1 MDTFFLGKTFLR
13 IKKEVAMCSLFYFPN
28 HLLLFSF
35 KHIINIGREKCYDI
49 REEIRNFLKKI
60 KNINCV
66 KQNKLF
72 VVIDRKATPEDVNYN
87 SEKGSSQPLLPLY
100 TYRGF
105 NEVEIR
111 RELEANDAELLQKEV
126 KNTEYIVEEEI
137 DKEVGFKRIK
147 IAITLQNEKK
157 G

>member
-1 MDTFFLGKTFLR
+1 MTL
-13 IKKEVAMCSLFYFPN
+13 E
-28 HLLLFSF
+28 
-35 KHIINIGREKCYDI
+35 REL
-49 REEIRNFLKKI
+49 EEIGKFLKKI

-72 VVIDRKATPEDVNYN
+72 VVIDRKAMPEDPNYN

-100 TYRGF
+100 THRGF
-105 NEVEIR
+105 DETEIKK
-111 RELEANDAELLQKEV
+111 ELGNSDPELLQKEV

-147 IAITLQNEKK
+147 IVITLKN
-157 G
+157 

>member
-1 MDTFFLGKTFLR
+1 MTLE
-13 IKKEVAMCSLFYFPN
+13 KE
-28 HLLLFSF
+28 
-35 KHIINIGREKCYDI
+35 I
-49 REEIRNFLKKI
+49 EEIAKFLKKI

-72 VVIDRKATPEDVNYN
+72 IVIDRKAMPEDINYN
-87 SEKGSSQPLLPLY
+87 SEKGSSQPLFPIY
-100 TYRGF
+100 THRGF
-105 NEVEIR
+105 NEAEIR
-111 RELEANDAELLQKEV
+111 EEIEANDAELLQKEV

-147 IAITLQNEKK
+147 IVITLENKKK